1 MSFLVQKSLTHVSS
15 GFQGDDF
22 SADDR
27 IMACAKHFIGYG
39 AAEGGR
45 DYNTTDMSEQTFRD
59 VYLPPFK
66 ATVDAGV
73 GSFMTSFNSL
83 NGVPS
88 TANPYLWKT
97 ILEGEW
103 KSKALVVT
111 DYNATKEL
119 INHAVAADESEAAMK
134 TLNAGVDLE
143 MVSKS
148 INQNGEKLLKEGK
161 LSIATIDDAVR
172 SVLRAKFRSGAF

>member
-1 MSFLVQKSLTHVSS
+1 
-15 GFQGDDF
+15 
-22 SADDR
+22 
-27 IMACAKHFIGYG
+27 
-39 AAEGGR
+39 
-45 DYNTTDMSEQTFRD
+45 MSEQTLRD

-66 ATVDAGV
+66 AAVDAGV

-88 TANPYLWKT
+88 TANPLLWKT

-119 INHAVAADESEAAMK
+119 VNHAVAADEAEAAMK

-143 MVSKS
+143 MVSRA
-148 INQNGEKLLKEGK
+148 INENGEKLLKEK
-161 LSIATIDDAVR
+161 KITMATIDDAVR
-172 SVLRAKFRSGAF
+172 SV